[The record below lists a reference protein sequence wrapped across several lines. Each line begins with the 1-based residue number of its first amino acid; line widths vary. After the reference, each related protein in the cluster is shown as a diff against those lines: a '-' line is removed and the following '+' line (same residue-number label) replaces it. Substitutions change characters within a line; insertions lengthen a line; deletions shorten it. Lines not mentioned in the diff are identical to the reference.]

1 MVVEESPSRSLRSFS
16 ESLAFAKAWSMVP
29 RRLMEELFAV
39 VLVFAPSS
47 AMAGLDDMLLLSS
60 LQATIEKAVAKANK
74 NGNQFF
80 IVFSFITIFN
90 LIEKSPSGRKKLYV
104 KKNL

>member
-1 MVVEESPSRSLRSFS
+1 
-16 ESLAFAKAWSMVP
+16 
-29 RRLMEELFAV
+29 MEELFAF

-74 NGNQFF
+74 NGNSFF
-80 IVFSFITIFN
+80 IVFSLITIFN
-90 LIEKSPSGRKKLYV
+90 IIEKSPSGRKKLYV
-104 KKNL
+104 KKNLQTTIRSIIFVIKKTILWSLLLP